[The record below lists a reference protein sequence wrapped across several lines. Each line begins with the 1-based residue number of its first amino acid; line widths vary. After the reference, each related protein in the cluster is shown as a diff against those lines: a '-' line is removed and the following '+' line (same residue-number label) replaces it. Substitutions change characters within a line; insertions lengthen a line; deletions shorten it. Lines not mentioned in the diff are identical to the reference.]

1 MRTDPIALF
10 DAWWSE
16 ALDVE
21 PGEPNAM
28 TLATASPDGGV
39 SARTVLLR
47 GVDADGF
54 DFFTNYNSRKGRQ
67 LTENPRAS
75 LVFYWGTLHRQV
87 CVVGSVERVSAERS
101 DAYFATRPRGSQ
113 IAAWASEQSAVIE
126 SRSVLD
132 ERVTRFEKEFD
143 GRDVPRPPHWGGFRV
158 RPETIEFWEGRP
170 DRLHDRT
177 LYRRAD
183 GAVGRRSD
191 SLPKSGRRDREPRRE
206 AIPLVVMQV
215 PS

>member
-1 MRTDPIALF
+1 MSTDPIALF

-177 LYRRAD
+177 LYRRS
-183 GAVGRRSD
+183 GAGWTVER
-191 SLPKSGRRDREPRRE
+191 LAP
-206 AIPLVVMQV
+206 
-215 PS
+215 